1 MKFLLINTNQ
11 IVQKLVEITAKKAGA
26 NLTTI
31 TESSQLTDLEQYD
44 YILVDDDCFRLDSQ
58 AYTDA
63 LKDKRKCLIYNK
75 QGTRIEGF
83 DDYVQK
89 PFLPTSILDIFTAQL
104 TKQAPTQN
112 PEKTPL
118 DSVDSALG
126 AELDA
131 ALNEDSLDD
140 TESAPIELDNLNEGL
155 EEIDSLLDDTLE
167 NAESSLTDSSDV
179 IKQESAEAENNDDG
193 DSQADSAADK
203 EMALEEPTLDIEAGD
218 GLNPEVTLDEGL
230 DIDLDLSNLDELD
243 GFNDEE
249 EKTDTAES
257 MADSQ
262 ETEEKTEDASE
273 VKDIAD
279 LDNLD
284 DLGDLGDLSDLD
296 NLTQDENLTESTLYS
311 TTEESPTDTQNE
323 AEALSLEDD
332 FNLDELNLADE
343 AGEDSK
349 DVAQENTE
357 IESQGLDD
365 LGDLNNEIA
374 GLDSTQEIAEAQSS
388 ESTQDELGGLDDLEN
403 LNDDAGGNDN
413 LGETKQTQ
421 NADDLGEL
429 DNLDD
434 LDSLGDLAGLEN
446 ELGQTELDNIES
458 QNEME
463 HNIESADSAGENLS
477 GESLSEENE
486 ENLEAENTESL
497 SNLDDEALSL
507 DELDELDSLNT
518 NDETQQDTT
527 QETQDS
533 PMPLDDE
540 FSSEGLLENDLLD
553 NVEKIALDEPVLDK
567 EQVSEV
573 SKALQSLD
581 EESADFTS
589 LKEPEVAQALGEELP
604 EELLSLNE
612 SNESDDEAL
621 DESLENMSL
630 DSHDKAESSLAQNSH
645 EQGTQPQEIVK
656 NMIAN
661 SVQSSISSLSSNN
674 LKSMLDGLEVTI
686 NISFKDKS
694 K

>member
-104 TKQAPTQN
+104 NKQAPTQN

-131 ALNEDSLDD
+131 ALNEDSLDG
-140 TESAPIELDNLNEGL
+140 TEDAPIELDNLNEGL

-193 DSQADSAADK
+193 VSQADSTADK

-218 GLNPEVTLDEGL
+218 ELNPEVTLDEGL

-262 ETEEKTEDASE
+262 ETEEKIKDASE
-273 VKDIAD
+273 VKDIAY

-284 DLGDLGDLSDLD
+284 DLGDLGDLSNLD
-296 NLTQDENLTESTLYS
+296 NLTQDENLTESTPDS

-349 DVAQENTE
+349 DVAQENTG

-374 GLDSTQEIAEAQSS
+374 GLDSTQEVTE
-388 ESTQDELGGLDDLEN
+388 
-403 LNDDAGGNDN
+403 
-413 LGETKQTQ
+413 TQ
-421 NADDLGEL
+421 NAETTQNELDNLDTLEYLDDNVEEIKEPQNIDDLANGDDLGDLGEL
-429 DNLDD
+429 DNTLEQEAD
-434 LDSLGDLAGLEN
+434 LDTLTDLA
-446 ELGQTELDNIES
+446 
-458 QNEME
+458 
-463 HNIESADSAGENLS
+463 ESAQGTAEQSTDSAEEIDI
-477 GESLSEENE
+477 ESLSDET
-486 ENLEAENTESL
+486 LDTTDKDIEST
-497 SNLDDEALSL
+497 NIAGDEIL
-507 DELDELDSLNT
+507 ELDSLSD
-518 NDETQQDTT
+518 DESELDPA

-533 PMPLDDE
+533 PMPLDEE
-540 FSSEGLLENDLLD
+540 FSTEGLLENDLLD

-612 SNESDDEAL
+612 LNESDDEAL
-621 DESLENMSL
+621 DERFENMSL
-630 DSHDKAESSLAQNSH
+630 DSHDQAESSLGQNSH

>member
-104 TKQAPTQN
+104 NKQAPTQN

-131 ALNEDSLDD
+131 ALNGENLDS
-140 TESAPIELDNLNEGL
+140 TENASIELDNLDKEL
-155 EEIDSLLDDTLE
+155 EEIDNLLDDNLE

-218 GLNPEVTLDEGL
+218 GLNPEATLDEGL
-230 DIDLDLSNLDELD
+230 DIDLDLSNLDEPD

-257 MADSQ
+257 MEDSQ
-262 ETEEKTEDASE
+262 ETEEKTKEASE
-273 VKDIAD
+273 VRDTAD
-279 LDNLD
+279 LDNL
-284 DLGDLGDLSDLD
+284 GDLSGLD
-296 NLTQDENLTESTLYS
+296 DLTQDENLTKSTADS
-311 TTEESPTDTQNE
+311 ITEENSTDTQDE
-323 AEALSLEDD
+323 TESLSLDD
-332 FNLDELNLADE
+332 ELNLDELDLANE
-343 AGEDSK
+343 TKEDSK
-349 DVAQENTE
+349 DSTQENIKT
-357 IESQGLDD
+357 ESQGLDD
-365 LGDLNNEIA
+365 LGDLDNEIA
-374 GLDSTQEIAEAQSS
+374 GLDSTQEIAETQSS

-403 LNDDAGGNDN
+403 LNDDTGGNDN

-421 NADDLGEL
+421 NANDLGEL

-446 ELGQTELDNIES
+446 ELGQTELDDIGS

-463 HNIESADSAGENLS
+463 HNIESADSAGENLG

-507 DELDELDSLNT
+507 DELDELDSLDT

-527 QETQDS
+527 QEATDS

-540 FSSEGLLENDLLD
+540 FLTEGLLENDLLD
-553 NVEKIALDEPVLDK
+553 DVEKIALDEPVLDK

-589 LKEPEVAQALGEELP
+589 LKEPQIAQALGEKLP

-612 SNESDDEAL
+612 LNESDDEAL
-621 DESLENMSL
+621 DESFGNMSPN
-630 DSHDKAESSLAQNSH
+630 SHDQAESSLAQNNH

>member
-26 NLTTI
+26 DLTTI
-31 TESSQLTDLEQYD
+31 TESSQLANLEQYD
-44 YILVDDDCFRLDSQ
+44 YILVDDDCFGLDSQ

-75 QGTRIEGF
+75 QGKRIEGF

-104 TKQAPTQN
+104 SKQAPAQN

-126 AELDA
+126 AEFDA
-131 ALNEDSLDD
+131 ALNGESLDNAGN
-140 TESAPIELDNLNEGL
+140 APIELDNLNEGL
-155 EEIDSLLDDTLE
+155 EEIDNLLDDNL
-167 NAESSLTDSSDV
+167 ESSSSGDSNVDSSNV
-179 IKQESAEAENNDDG
+179 IKQESVQAESDDSG
-193 DSQADSAADK
+193 DSQAENTESEEMAK
-203 EMALEEPTLDIEAGD
+203 EAALEEPTLDIEQATD
-218 GLNPEVTLDEGL
+218 ELNPEATLDEGL
-230 DIDLDLSNLDELD
+230 DIDLDLSGLDELE
-243 GFNDEE
+243 GFSDDEQ
-249 EKTDTAES
+249 KTDTAKS
-257 MADSQ
+257 MTDSQ
-262 ETEEKTEDASE
+262 ETEHKAEAASE
-273 VKDIAD
+273 AGDM
-279 LDNLD
+279 
-284 DLGDLGDLSDLD
+284 GDLGDLSDLD
-296 NLTQDENLTESTLYS
+296 DLTQDENLTESTADS
-311 TTEESPTDTQNE
+311 TAEENPTDTQDE
-323 AEALSLEDD
+323 TESLSLDD
-332 FNLDELNLADE
+332 ELSLDELDLADE
-343 AGEDSK
+343 TGEDSK
-349 DVAQENTE
+349 DSEQESIE

-365 LGDLNNEIA
+365 LGDLDDEMTN
-374 GLDSTQEIAEAQSS
+374 LDSTREIVETQSA

-403 LNDDAGGNDN
+403 LNDDAGENDN

-446 ELGQTELDNIES
+446 ELGQAEPDNTAES
-458 QNEME
+458 Q
-463 HNIESADSAGENLS
+463 HNAAEQSIEPTNSTEDLD
-477 GESLSEENE
+477 
-486 ENLEAENTESL
+486 TESL
-497 SNLDDEALSL
+497 DDLGDEALSL
-507 DELDELDSLNT
+507 DELDDLDSLDT

-527 QETQDS
+527 QEATDS
-533 PMPLDDE
+533 HIPLDDE

-553 NVEKIALDEPVLDK
+553 NVEKVSLNEPVLDK
-567 EQVSEV
+567 EQVNEV
-573 SKALQSLD
+573 SKALQAID

-589 LKEPEVAQALGEELP
+589 LKEPQIAEALGEKLP
-604 EELLSLNE
+604 EELLSLDE
-612 SNESDDEAL
+612 LSESDDKIP

-630 DSHDKAESSLAQNSH
+630 DSQDMTESALAQNSH
-645 EQGTQPQEIVK
+645 EQGTQQDTQPQEIVK
-656 NMIAN
+656 NMITN